1 MLKKSCFAVILT
13 GLLLCT
19 LILTVPS
26 EILGAGNVVTTY
38 FEANFSNYD
47 SSLWEKADWDNGDMF
62 NCMWRPSQVTINNGK
77 MVLTLDRDYDPSH
90 HYPYKSGEYRTKSF
104 FGFGYYEVRM
114 KPAKNPGIVSSFF
127 TYTGPSDGNPWDEI
141 DIEFLGKDTTKVQFN
156 WWKNGQG
163 NNEYYYDLGFDAS
176 QSFNTYGFD
185 WKPNS
190 IDFYVNGVKVYTGT
204 RNIPQTPGKIMMNL
218 WPGIG
223 VDDWLEPFNGRTP
236 LTAEYEYVK
245 YYPNGFPGNQQSP
258 QPQQPWQP
266 QPQPQQPWQPQ
277 PQPQQPWQP
286 PASVKSA
293 FNTIQ
298 ANDFDDTNASN
309 IQIINT
315 DNGRGIGYIE
325 NGNTVTYRNVDFE
338 NGVSS
343 FSARVASDMNF
354 PTEIEII
361 VNGTTLGSLSV
372 SSTGG
377 WNNYRELSTN
387 VRNIT
392 GVHDLVLRFSGPVN
406 VDSFLFSSS
415 SGAPQQP
422 EPQQPWQPQP
432 QPQPQQPGDT
442 GNLSIS
448 VSENTWGGGATLNV
462 TITNNGSTAV
472 NGWTANLNFSGDV
485 KVTSS
490 WNANLN
496 QSGSSVS
503 VSNVDWNSTIQP
515 GASVT
520 FGFNI
525 SYSGSYSRP
534 SASVK

>member
-156 WWKNGQG
+156 WWKDGQG
-163 NNEYYYDLGFDAS
+163 NNEYYYNLGFDAS

-190 IDFYVNGVKVYTGT
+190 IDFYVNGVKVHTGT
-204 RNIPQTPGKIMMNL
+204 RNIPQTPSKIMMNL

-236 LTAEYEYVK
+236 LTAEYEYVNIIK
-245 YYPNGFPGNQQSP
+245 WFSWKPQSP

-266 QPQPQQPWQPQ
+266 QPQPQP
-277 PQPQQPWQP
+277 
-286 PASVKSA
+286 
-293 FNTIQ
+293 
-298 ANDFDDTNASN
+298 
-309 IQIINT
+309 
-315 DNGRGIGYIE
+315 
-325 NGNTVTYRNVDFE
+325 RN
-338 NGVSS
+338 
-343 FSARVASDMNF
+343 
-354 PTEIEII
+354 
-361 VNGTTLGSLSV
+361 LGSLQV
-372 SSTGG
+372 
-377 WNNYRELSTN
+377 
-387 VRNIT
+387 
-392 GVHDLVLRFSGPVN
+392 VLLMQFRQMI
-406 VDSFLFSSS
+406 LMI
-415 SGAPQQP
+415 QMHQ
-422 EPQQPWQPQP
+422 
-432 QPQPQQPGDT
+432 
-442 GNLSIS
+442 IS
-448 VSENTWGGGATLNV
+448 
-462 TITNNGSTAV
+462 
-472 NGWTANLNFSGDV
+472 
-485 KVTSS
+485 K
-490 WNANLN
+490 
-496 QSGSSVS
+496 
-503 VSNVDWNSTIQP
+503 
-515 GASVT
+515 
-520 FGFNI
+520 
-525 SYSGSYSRP
+525 
-534 SASVK
+534 